1 MSNILIDLL
10 MHIMKNRFF
19 LLLLLAMIVLHVN
32 SCCDANDSGLLD
44 EHPVMSLRLR
54 QTSTESDE
62 KWAETY
68 AAIKENPG
76 ACDDVWFATGLN
88 IVSPEFHKEHAARLL
103 NAKQQLNELGIEASL
118 QFQMTIGHG
127 DSFGEENSDL
137 FSYKTWGGWTGSL
150 GVEAKYCN
158 CPRQPEF
165 LAYMREL
172 AIIYAPLHFHSLW
185 IDDDLRYRNHTP
197 ATDGSLLGCWCDTC
211 INAFNLEHKTEWTRE
226 SLAKAVE
233 SDSAI
238 YEQWWQFSTASL
250 QEVARV
256 ICEEVVKVSPETQL
270 GFQHT
275 NYSHDRQYQEA
286 IIQTMKDV
294 SGKAVVYRP
303 GAGSYYDWSNANGQ
317 ITKSMTS
324 VSHMKS
330 MDDENIKYWCPEI
343 ESWPRVYGSRTARSI
358 QVEGFTALAY
368 GADAISYFVIAGEKE
383 DASLYSYSLLRP
395 LAEASDVI
403 RSYIKANEG
412 TTPIGYEADV
422 NITDLYHFGRSALPV
437 LPGKGVSLGKL
448 ESKDMDFEY
457 TTQTSKQIQAHRE
470 SIDSLYPS
478 PVLCVTPYIGLMIPR
493 VDSLNRVRTIAFV
506 NTRIDSQYRIKVR
519 INSDIKKA
527 VWYEMRE
534 KPVSLSVA
542 NDNGYS
548 YVEIPEIQP
557 WNCGYI
563 ELR

>member
-1 MSNILIDLL
+1 MFLTDTLIQ
-10 MHIMKNRFF
+10 IMKNKFSIM
-19 LLLLLAMIVLHVN
+19 LLLAMIILHMS
-32 SCCDANDSGLLD
+32 SCCNTNDSGLLS
-44 EHPVMSLRLR
+44 ERTVMSLRLR
-54 QTSTESDE
+54 QTSTESDA

-76 ACDDVWFATGLN
+76 VCDDVWFATGLN
-88 IVSPEFHKEHAARLL
+88 IISPEFHKEHATRLIK
-103 NAKQQLNELGIEASL
+103 AKQQLNELGIAASL

-127 DSFGEENSDL
+127 DSFGEDNNEL
-137 FSYKTWGGWTGSL
+137 FSHKTWGGWTGSL

-165 LAYMREL
+165 LKYMREL
-172 AIIYAPLHFHSLW
+172 AAIYAPLHFHSLW
-185 IDDDLRYRNHTP
+185 IDDDLRYHNHIP
-197 ATDGSLLGCWCDTC
+197 ATNGSLLGCWCDTC
-211 INAFNLEHKTEWTRE
+211 IKAFNREHKTEWTRE
-226 SLAKAVE
+226 SLARAVE
-233 SDSAI
+233 SDPVM
-238 YEQWWQFSTASL
+238 YEQWWRFSTASL

-256 ICEEVVKVSPETQL
+256 ICEEFVKVSPETQL

-275 NYSHDRQYQEA
+275 NYAQDIKYQEA

-294 SGKAVVYRP
+294 SGKAVLYRP
-303 GAGSYYDWSNANGQ
+303 GGGNYYDWSNADGQ

-330 MDDENIKYWCPEI
+330 IDNKNIKYWCPEI

-358 QVEGFTALAY
+358 QIEGFTALAY

-395 LAEASDVI
+395 LSEASDVI
-403 RSYIKANEG
+403 RGYLEANKG
-412 TTPIGYEADV
+412 TLPIGYVADV
-422 NITDLYHFGRSALPV
+422 KIAELYHFGRSALPI

-448 ESKDMDFEY
+448 DSKDMVFEY

-470 SIDSLYPS
+470 LIDSLHPS
-478 PVLCVTPYIGLMIPR
+478 PVLCIAPYIGLMIPR
-493 VDSLNRVRTIAFV
+493 VDSLGRVRTIAFV

-519 INSDIKKA
+519 INSDIDKA

-534 KPVSLSVA
+534 KPINLSIVK
-542 NDNGYS
+542 DNGCS
-548 YVEIPEIQP
+548 YIEIPEIQP

-563 ELR
+563 ELQ